1 MEKEQIDLLEFFDVL
16 KKDILKISGLSL
28 LVSLLFSLFIFNS
41 PDLYKSKSLVSVVD
55 TSDSSLAST
64 GGLSSLFSGGVVD
77 NKLEILVREKLYSV
91 DFFENIISDKEISK
105 YFQRFNYYSKSEG
118 DIFTI
123 NEDKNDYNFTNL
135 ENDFNIY
142 KNALQILP
150 KSRGYLEL
158 SYTHP
163 SPIFTKQIL
172 DKIIGSIDQEIR
184 QKDLAVVKSS
194 LQYLSRTISERNYTQ
209 LEDQVNELILSNL
222 EKEMLINSQENYAI
236 EVVDKPRIP
245 KEKNSPQRL
254 LYILICLLFSFFI
267 SYIYLLARHFFK
279 K

>member
-1 MEKEQIDLLEFFDVL
+1 
-16 KKDILKISGLSL
+16 
-28 LVSLLFSLFIFNS
+28 
-41 PDLYKSKSLVSVVD
+41 
-55 TSDSSLAST
+55 
-64 GGLSSLFSGGVVD
+64 
-77 NKLEILVREKLYSV
+77 
-91 DFFENIISDKEISK
+91 
-105 YFQRFNYYSKSEG
+105 
-118 DIFTI
+118 
-123 NEDKNDYNFTNL
+123 
-135 ENDFNIY
+135 
-142 KNALQILP
+142 
-150 KSRGYLEL
+150 EL